1 VVVRVHQRLVAPL
14 VIDVREPADAA
25 LEPGPT
31 DVGIGASFGLV
42 YLDESS
48 SPKRIDTADNAM
60 FQAKQRGGGVRL
72 AEVT

>member
-1 VVVRVHQRLVAPL
+1 VAPL
-14 VIDVREPADAA
+14 VVDVREPADAA
-25 LEPGPT
+25 LEPGPM

-42 YLDESS
+42 YLDEASS
-48 SPKRIDTADNAM
+48 AEAIDTADKAM